1 MTILLQEHVRGCVA
15 TFCRVLNPELS
26 AHVRADSGPLDTEAL
41 LACALIVNMS
51 LRCVRSIAAQFNTG
65 RPSNDGINWPQASAA
80 KAALLQHQACTHST
94 ALSLLPPCP
103 FVLWLFPL
111 PYRRASSGCADKH
124 LTCLPGR
131 CARWCAACAACALP
145 TRPPCQLPGAWVGTQ
160 QPRQQ
165 QQLPKQQWRL
175 ALTQA
180 QRAWRSGTPAS
191 ARRARRWVCYPAA
204 PFWQHGLISLYC
216 CPICLFNCIYITCYV
231 SDK

>member
-1 MTILLQEHVRGCVA
+1 
-15 TFCRVLNPELS
+15 
-26 AHVRADSGPLDTEAL
+26 
-41 LACALIVNMS
+41 MS

-111 PYRRASSGCADKH
+111 PYRRASSGCADKR

-145 TRPPCQLPGAWVGTQ
+145 TRPHCQLPGAQVGTQ
-160 QPRQQ
+160 QPRHQHHPM
-165 QQLPKQQWRL
+165 QLRRV

-180 QRAWRSGTPAS
+180 QRAWRSGMPAS
-191 ARRARRWVCYPAA
+191 ARRARRWVCHPARY
-204 PFWQHGLISLYC
+204 WQHGVIC
-216 CPICLFNCIYITCYV
+216 CSAAQHVYNIT
-231 SDK
+231 DIRDQ